1 MQRPHNCTAAA
12 GGEFFFM
19 GKKSPDLSFLRVTDS
34 IQGPGAFLKDESQTM
49 LCVCVGDGVHRDAF
63 CTYWEITS

>member
-1 MQRPHNCTAAA
+1 
-12 GGEFFFM
+12 M